1 VVLAWSAAH
10 LRGHGFT
17 LYDIQML
24 SPHLERL
31 GAIEISADE
40 YLERLEAALAPR
52 G

>member
-1 VVLAWSAAH
+1 MLAWSAAH
-10 LRGHGFT
+10 LRAHDFE

-40 YLERLEAALAPR
+40 YADRLQAALTPR
-52 G
+52 P